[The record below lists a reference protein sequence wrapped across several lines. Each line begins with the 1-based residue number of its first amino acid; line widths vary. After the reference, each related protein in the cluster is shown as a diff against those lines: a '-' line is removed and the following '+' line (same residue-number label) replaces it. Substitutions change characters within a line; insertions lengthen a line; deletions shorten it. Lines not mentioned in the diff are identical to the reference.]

1 MKQGRVRTVKAA
13 KMNKITGL
21 IGKTVAITGATGGLG
36 REICKTVVSLG
47 ADIVLIDRDA
57 RKSSVL
63 QRELTKVRDGVTVH
77 RAELDL
83 SHPEQIKN
91 AAKRIAAYSP
101 DYLILNAGVYHLPR
115 YKCTG
120 NIDNVFMINFLS
132 HYLLVRALLPD
143 LRKANAKVVAVG
155 SIAHNYSRTDE
166 NDVDFS
172 GRTSSALVYG
182 NSKRYLM
189 FALSELLK
197 NEPHVSFTIA
207 HPGITFTGITDH
219 YPPAVFA
226 VIKHPMK
233 VIFPPPR
240 VAAQNIVY
248 GMFDSTEKN
257 EWIGPRYFNI
267 WGRPEKHR
275 LTTCPEDERQRIFK
289 NAELL
294 ADRLECE
301 TDRKSDENNAE
312 KLN

>member
-1 MKQGRVRTVKAA
+1 MIKTA
-13 KMNKITGL
+13 KMNKTTNL
-21 IGKTVAITGATGGLG
+21 VGKTVAVTGTTGGLG
-36 REICKTVVSLG
+36 REICKAVVSLG

-63 QRELTKVRDGVTVH
+63 QRELAKVRIGAAMH
-77 RAELDL
+77 RVELDL
-83 SHPEQIKN
+83 SHPEQIKS
-91 AAKRIAAYSP
+91 AAKKIAAYSP
-101 DYLILNAGVYHLPR
+101 DYLILNAGVYHVPR

-132 HYLLVRALLPD
+132 HYLLVRVLLPD

-166 NDVDFS
+166 NDIDFS
-172 GRTSSALVYG
+172 GRASSALVYG

-233 VIFPPPR
+233 IIFPPPR
-240 VAAQNIVY
+240 VAARNIVY

-275 LTTCPEDERQRIFK
+275 LTTCREDERQMIFK

-294 ADRLECE
+294 ADRVKCE
-301 TDRKSDENNAE
+301 TDPKPDENTGEN
-312 KLN
+312 

>member
-1 MKQGRVRTVKAA
+1 MKQGRVRKIKTA
-13 KMNKITGL
+13 KTNKITNL
-21 IGKTVAITGATGGLG
+21 VGKTVAITGTTGGLG
-36 REICKTVVSLG
+36 REICKAVVSLG

-57 RKSSVL
+57 RKSSAL
-63 QRELTKVRDGVTVH
+63 QCELAKVRIGAAVYRV
-77 RAELDL
+77 ELDL
-83 SHPEQIKN
+83 SHPEQIKS
-91 AAKRIAAYSP
+91 AAKKIAAYSP
-101 DYLILNAGVYHLPR
+101 DYLILNAGVYHVPR
-115 YKCTG
+115 YKCIG

-166 NDVDFS
+166 NDIDFS
-172 GRTSSALVYG
+172 GRASSALVYG

-189 FALSELLK
+189 FALSELLEK
-197 NEPHVSFTIA
+197 EPRVSFTIA

-233 VIFPPPR
+233 IIFPPPR
-240 VAAQNIVY
+240 VAARNIVH

-275 LTTCPEDERQRIFK
+275 LTTCREDERQMIFK

-294 ADRLECE
+294 ADRVKCE
-301 TDRKSDENNAE
+301 IDPKPDENTGEN
-312 KLN
+312 

>member
-1 MKQGRVRTVKAA
+1 MKQGRVRMIKTA
-13 KMNKITGL
+13 KMNKTTNL
-21 IGKTVAITGATGGLG
+21 VGKTVAVTGTTGGLG
-36 REICKTVVSLG
+36 REICKAVVSLG

-57 RKSSVL
+57 RKSSAL
-63 QRELTKVRDGVTVH
+63 QCELAKVRIGAAVYRV
-77 RAELDL
+77 ELDL
-83 SHPEQIKN
+83 SHPEQIKS
-91 AAKRIAAYSP
+91 AAKKIAAYSP
-101 DYLILNAGVYHLPR
+101 DYLILNAGVYHVPR

-132 HYLLVRALLPD
+132 HYLLVRVLLPD

-166 NDVDFS
+166 NDIDFS
-172 GRTSSALVYG
+172 GRASSALVYG

-189 FALSELLK
+189 FALSELLEK
-197 NEPHVSFTIA
+197 EPRVSFTIA

-233 VIFPPPR
+233 IIFPPPR
-240 VAAQNIVY
+240 VAARNIVY

-275 LTTCPEDERQRIFK
+275 LTTCREDERQMIFK

-294 ADRLECE
+294 ADRVKCE
-301 TDRKSDENNAE
+301 IDPKPDENTGEN
-312 KLN
+312 

>member
-1 MKQGRVRTVKAA
+1 MKQGRVRMIKTA
-13 KMNKITGL
+13 KMNKTTNL
-21 IGKTVAITGATGGLG
+21 VGKTVAVTGTTGGLG
-36 REICKTVVSLG
+36 REICKAVVSLG

-63 QRELTKVRDGVTVH
+63 QRELAKVRIGAAMH
-77 RAELDL
+77 RVELDL
-83 SHPEQIKN
+83 SHPEQIKS
-91 AAKRIAAYSP
+91 AAKKIAAYSP
-101 DYLILNAGVYHLPR
+101 DYLILNAGVYHVPR

-132 HYLLVRALLPD
+132 HYLLVRVLLPD

-155 SIAHNYSRTDE
+155 SIAHNYSRTNE
-166 NDVDFS
+166 NDIDFS
-172 GRTSSALVYG
+172 GRASSALVYG

-197 NEPHVSFTIA
+197 NEPRVSFTIA

-233 VIFPPPR
+233 IIFPPPR
-240 VAAQNIVY
+240 VAARNIVY

-275 LTTCPEDERQRIFK
+275 LTTCREDERQMIFK

-294 ADRLECE
+294 ADRVKCE
-301 TDRKSDENNAE
+301 TDPKPDENTGEN
-312 KLN
+312 

>member
-1 MKQGRVRTVKAA
+1 MKQGRVRMIKTA
-13 KMNKITGL
+13 KMNKTTNL
-21 IGKTVAITGATGGLG
+21 VGKTVAVTGTTGGLG
-36 REICKTVVSLG
+36 REICKAVVSLG

-63 QRELTKVRDGVTVH
+63 QRELAKVRIGAAMH
-77 RAELDL
+77 RVELDL
-83 SHPEQIKN
+83 SHPEQIKS
-91 AAKRIAAYSP
+91 AAKKIAAYSP
-101 DYLILNAGVYHLPR
+101 DYLILNAGVYHVPR

-132 HYLLVRALLPD
+132 HYLLVRVLLPD

-166 NDVDFS
+166 NDIDFS
-172 GRTSSALVYG
+172 GRASSALVYG

-189 FALSELLK
+189 FALSELLEK
-197 NEPHVSFTIA
+197 EPRVSFTIA

-233 VIFPPPR
+233 IIFPPPC

-275 LTTCPEDERQRIFK
+275 LTTCREDERQMIFK

-294 ADRLECE
+294 ADRVKCE
-301 TDRKSDENNAE
+301 TDPKPDENTGEN
-312 KLN
+312 

>member
-1 MKQGRVRTVKAA
+1 MKQGLVRTVKAA

-21 IGKTVAITGATGGLG
+21 IGKTVAVTGTTGGLG
-36 REICKTVVSLG
+36 REICKAVVSLG

-63 QRELTKVRDGVTVH
+63 QRELAKVRIGAAMH
-77 RAELDL
+77 RVELDL
-83 SHPEQIKN
+83 SHPEQIKS
-91 AAKRIAAYSP
+91 AAKKIAAYSP
-101 DYLILNAGVYHLPR
+101 DYLILNAGVYHVPR

-132 HYLLVRALLPD
+132 HYLLVRVLLPD

-155 SIAHNYSRTDE
+155 SIAHNYSRTNE
-166 NDVDFS
+166 NDIDFS
-172 GRTSSALVYG
+172 GRASSALVYG

-233 VIFPPPR
+233 IIFPPPR
-240 VAAQNIVY
+240 VAARNIVY

-275 LTTCPEDERQRIFK
+275 LTTCREDERQMIFK

-294 ADRLECE
+294 ADRVKCE
-301 TDRKSDENNAE
+301 TDPKPDENTGEN
-312 KLN
+312 

>member
-1 MKQGRVRTVKAA
+1 MKQGRVRMIKTA
-13 KMNKITGL
+13 KMNKTTNL
-21 IGKTVAITGATGGLG
+21 VGKTVAVTGTTGGLG
-36 REICKTVVSLG
+36 REICKAVVSLG

-63 QRELTKVRDGVTVH
+63 QRELAKVRIGAAMH
-77 RAELDL
+77 RVELDL
-83 SHPEQIKN
+83 SHPEQIKS
-91 AAKRIAAYSP
+91 AAKKIAAYSP
-101 DYLILNAGVYHLPR
+101 DYLILNAGVYHVPR

-132 HYLLVRALLPD
+132 HYLLVRVLLPN

-166 NDVDFS
+166 NDIDFS
-172 GRTSSALVYG
+172 GRASSALVYG

-197 NEPHVSFTIA
+197 NEPRVSFTIA

-233 VIFPPPR
+233 IIFPPPR
-240 VAAQNIVY
+240 VAARNIVY
-248 GMFDSTEKN
+248 GMFDSIEKN

-275 LTTCPEDERQRIFK
+275 LTTCQEDERQMIFK

-294 ADRLECE
+294 ADRVKCE
-301 TDRKSDENNAE
+301 TDPKPDENTGEN
-312 KLN
+312 

>member
-1 MKQGRVRTVKAA
+1 MKQGRVRMIKTA
-13 KMNKITGL
+13 KMNKTTNL
-21 IGKTVAITGATGGLG
+21 VGKTVAVTGTTGGLG
-36 REICKTVVSLG
+36 REICKAVVSLG

-63 QRELTKVRDGVTVH
+63 QRELAKVRIGAAMH
-77 RAELDL
+77 RVELDL
-83 SHPEQIKN
+83 SHPEQIKS
-91 AAKRIAAYSP
+91 AAKKIAAYSP
-101 DYLILNAGVYHLPR
+101 DYLILNAGVYHVPR

-132 HYLLVRALLPD
+132 HYLLVRVLLPN

-166 NDVDFS
+166 NDIDFS
-172 GRTSSALVYG
+172 GRASSALVYG

-197 NEPHVSFTIA
+197 NEPRVSFTIA

-233 VIFPPPR
+233 IIFPPPR
-240 VAAQNIVY
+240 VAARNIVY

-275 LTTCPEDERQRIFK
+275 LTTCQEDERQMIFK

-294 ADRLECE
+294 ADRVKCE
-301 TDRKSDENNAE
+301 TDPKPDENTGEN
-312 KLN
+312 